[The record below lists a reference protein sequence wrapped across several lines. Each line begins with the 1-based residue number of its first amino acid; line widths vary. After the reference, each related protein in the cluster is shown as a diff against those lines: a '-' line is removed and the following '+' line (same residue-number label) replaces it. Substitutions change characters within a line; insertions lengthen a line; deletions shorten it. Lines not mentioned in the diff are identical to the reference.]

1 LVVFLTSR
9 KIHLGIAAIL
19 GGLAIAVWRG
29 LSLAKIA
36 AIILGD
42 VFSADTILLVCLM
55 SLIMVFSSGMKKAG
69 AMDRFARSII
79 AVAPSRRL
87 AIALAPMLI
96 GTLPVPG
103 GAILSAPLVE
113 SMDTEG
119 HMSAE
124 GLSAANFYFRHI
136 LELLWPLF
144 PAFVMTLSLAKIS
157 AIKLFSIH
165 FYSAPVLFTL
175 GLIFLLPKKN
185 WGGKIEKK
193 RPEPGEKRESFLK
206 GIAPLAI
213 ALGSYGILTA
223 FWGILSPSLLLSS
236 AAKALIGR
244 YGTILIGLSAG
255 CVYVGLGKSGFSV
268 FKGSLNGSTLRLI
281 LVLIGIRI
289 FSALL
294 GAAGVAQDA
303 ATEMQRS
310 GFPPIVATALIPLA
324 AGLVTGVGYGYVG
337 LAFPIVFGMMDAQS
351 TFPKEATIAL
361 AAAFGYAGM
370 MVSPL
375 HVCMV
380 VSAEHFKASLPSTIR
395 RVAPAIGIFLVIA
408 MVYTLGITAVLGR

>member
-1 LVVFLTSR
+1 M
-9 KIHLGIAAIL
+9 
-19 GGLAIAVWRG
+19 WRG
-29 LSLAKIA
+29 LSLGKITS
-36 AIILGD
+36 IFLGD
-42 VFSADTILLVCLM
+42 IFSADTILLVCLM

-69 AMDRFARSII
+69 AMDAFARSII

-113 SMDTEG
+113 SMDSEG
-119 HMSAE
+119 HMSPE

-136 LELLWPLF
+136 IELLWPLF
-144 PAFVMTLSLAKIS
+144 PAFVMTLSLAEIS
-157 AIKLFSIH
+157 TIKLFSIQ

-185 WGGKIEKK
+185 WAGMTETK
-193 RPEPGEKRESFLK
+193 RSPAGERRVSFLA

-213 ALGSYGILTA
+213 ALGTYGILA
-223 FWGILSPSLLLSS
+223 ILWSLVSPFLALPS
-236 AAKALIGR
+236 AAKALTGR
-244 YGTILIGLSAG
+244 YGTILLGLAAG
-255 CVYVGLGKSGFSV
+255 FVYVGLGKSGFSV
-268 FKGSLNGSTLRLI
+268 FKGSLNSSTLRLI

-294 GAAGVAQDA
+294 GAAGAAQEA
-303 ATEMQRS
+303 AAEMERS
-310 GFPPIVATALIPLA
+310 GFPPFVATALIPLA

-337 LAFPIVFGMMDAQS
+337 LAFPIVFGMMSSQTS
-351 TFPKEATIAL
+351 VPKEATVAL

-380 VSAEHFKASLPSTIR
+380 VSAEHFKTGLPGTIR
-395 RVAPAIGIFLVIA
+395 RVALPVGIFLVIA
-408 MVYTLGITAVLGR
+408 TAYALGITAVMGR

>member
-1 LVVFLTSR
+1 
-9 KIHLGIAAIL
+9 
-19 GGLAIAVWRG
+19 
-29 LSLAKIA
+29 
-36 AIILGD
+36 
-42 VFSADTILLVCLM
+42 
-55 SLIMVFSSGMKKAG
+55 MKKAG

-79 AVAPSRRL
+79 AIAPSRRL

-113 SMDTEG
+113 SMDAEG
-119 HMSAE
+119 RMSGE

-144 PAFVMTLSLAKIS
+144 PAFVMTLSLANIS

-185 WGGKIEKK
+185 WSGKIEKQ
-193 RPEPGEKRESFLK
+193 RPQPGEKREPFLK

-223 FWGILSPSLLLSS
+223 LWGILSPSLQLSL
-236 AAKALIGR
+236 AVKALIGR
-244 YGTILIGLSAG
+244 YATILLGLSAG
-255 CVYVGLGKSGFSV
+255 CAYVGLGNSGFSV
-268 FKGSLNGSTLRLI
+268 FKGSLNSSTLRLI

-303 ATEMQRS
+303 ATEMERS
-310 GFPPIVATALIPLA
+310 GFPPLVATALIPLA

-337 LAFPIVFGMMDAQS
+337 LAFPIVLGMMEAQA

-380 VSAEHFKASLPSTIR
+380 VSAEHFKAGLPSTIR

-408 MVYTLGITAVLGR
+408 VAYALGITAVLGR